1 MSVSSLSN
9 ARDPRHTIRLKK
21 SRGEAGRG
29 LAGAGGGE
37 ENAGEDMEGLRQTYP
52 VVSSVVADLL
62 YSLCGG
68 AGTPGR
74 AGKSQESLVGC
85 TCREEQG

>member
-1 MSVSSLSN
+1 
-9 ARDPRHTIRLKK
+9 
-21 SRGEAGRG
+21 
-29 LAGAGGGE
+29 
-37 ENAGEDMEGLRQTYP
+37 MEGLRQTYP
-52 VVSSVVADLL
+52 VLSSVVADLQ
-62 YSLCGG
+62 CGG